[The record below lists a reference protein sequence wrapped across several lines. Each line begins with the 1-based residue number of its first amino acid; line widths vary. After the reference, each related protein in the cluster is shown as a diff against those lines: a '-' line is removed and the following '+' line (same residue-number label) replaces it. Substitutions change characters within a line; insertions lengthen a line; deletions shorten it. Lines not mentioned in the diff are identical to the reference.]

1 MERLTD
7 VRREGWK
14 HVRQVREQQAL
25 CKLDPQRTSARSK
38 VQGNKGLGNLQ
49 GVVRQSERVATQ
61 VRRSFDGLVE
71 PVWIEEYLATRL
83 SPLKDELDALT
94 AQDEAMK

>member
-1 MERLTD
+1 VDRIA
-7 VRREGWK
+7 RR
-14 HVRQVREQQAL
+14 Q
-25 CKLDPQRTSARSK
+25 
-38 VQGNKGLGNLQ
+38 
-49 GVVRQSERVATQ
+49 RQSERVATQ

-94 AQDEAMK
+94 AQDEAIK